1 MTAMDIASTTSRT
14 PRVKKPL
21 EKPEAE
27 QMEKPEATGTWM
39 HLYFW
44 GVDQRLVWA
53 LALYF
58 ASGFLCEQGGLKKNL
73 ETWKE
78 KKRVGSCLPITAEH
92 DRSTFGFSCCGCE
105 NYSHDTVVC
114 GYLDAEI

>member
-1 MTAMDIASTTSRT
+1 
-14 PRVKKPL
+14 
-21 EKPEAE
+21 
-27 QMEKPEATGTWM
+27 MEKPEAM
-39 HLYFW
+39 HLYFG
-44 GVDQRLVWA
+44 GVDQNGWFLA

-58 ASGFLCEQGGLKKNL
+58 ASGFLCEQGGLKKNV

-92 DRSTFGFSCCGCE
+92 DRSTFGFSCYGCE
-105 NYSHDTVVC
+105 NNAHDTVVC

>member
-1 MTAMDIASTTSRT
+1 
-14 PRVKKPL
+14 
-21 EKPEAE
+21 
-27 QMEKPEATGTWM
+27 MEKPEAKHM
-39 HLYFW
+39 EKPEAKHMEKPEVKHLHLW
-44 GVDQRLVWA
+44 DVGQRLVLA

-58 ASGFLCEQGGLKKNL
+58 ASGFLCEQGGLKKNV